1 MEDILR
7 YGFVEIVA
15 LVVAILRKTWFIVF
29 VFLREILRES
39 YFKVNVGRSFVF
51 FEELGWFFFVEELFD
66 NYVFYVYF

>member
-29 VFLREILRES
+29 VFLCEILGES